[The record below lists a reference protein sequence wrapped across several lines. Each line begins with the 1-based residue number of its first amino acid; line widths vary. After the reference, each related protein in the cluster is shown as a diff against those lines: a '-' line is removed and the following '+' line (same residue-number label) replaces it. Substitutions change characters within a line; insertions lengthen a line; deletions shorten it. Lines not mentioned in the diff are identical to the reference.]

1 MSEQSTP
8 VTLTPGVGTTQ
19 IQLSSAL
26 VENCQQRKCNFMEN
40 LNSSSNKDIYPSS
53 PPQRPL
59 PPRWAFRRAA
69 ADRPRPVAVGRSP
82 AVAPSATDAAADAT
96 ASEAARSPD
105 REKRRR
111 RTLREVKRRRKCHS
125 EHTISPRE
133 GGFLG
138 QCK

>member
-40 LNSSSNKDIYPSS
+40 LNSSSNVDIYPSS

-59 PPRWAFRRAA
+59 PPRRAFRRAA

-82 AVAPSATDAAADAT
+82 AVAPPATDAAADAT
-96 ASEAARSPD
+96 ASEAARSLA
-105 REKRRR
+105 R
-111 RTLREVKRRRKCHS
+111 
-125 EHTISPRE
+125 PRE
-133 GGFLG
+133 EAEENSTRGEETSKVPFGAHHFTAGRRLLG
-138 QCK
+138 TM